1 MSFRVVSIV
10 LVVLNFAFAK
20 AQPPTTQLPIKK
32 DTVTTPE
39 YFFIDGDSV
48 SAIELDRVMLVQSLK
63 FDSKYENIKY
73 QILKRKVKKV
83 WPYAKLAAE
92 RLTVLN
98 ERLDQLEYVND
109 KKRYTKAVQEY
120 LEEELTAD
128 LKKFS
133 TTDGNILI
141 KLIHRQTGITAFELM
156 KNLRNGWSAFWMNNT
171 AKVFDLDLKAQFD
184 PENEIQDFYIED
196 ILINE
201 FKNETLPEQES
212 AISFDYFKGRAN
224 WNAYEDALPKSYDSI
239 NLANRAQRIK
249 EYREKKAKER
259 KKKNRKLARKKK
271 RQAKRS

>member
-1 MSFRVVSIV
+1 MSLRVVIIGFV
-10 LVVLNFAFAK
+10 CLNFAFAK
-20 AQPPTTQLPIKK
+20 AQPPTTTLPIKK
-32 DTVTTPE
+32 DTVVTPE

-48 SAIELDRVMLVQSLK
+48 SAIELDQVMLLQSLK
-63 FDSKYENIKY
+63 FDSKYENVKY

-98 ERLDQLEYVND
+98 ERLAQLEYEND
-109 KKRYTKAVQEY
+109 KKRYTKAVQKY

-156 KNLRNGWSAFWMNNT
+156 KNLRSGWSAFWVNNT
-171 AKVFDLDLKAQFD
+171 AKVFDLDLKAKFD
-184 PENEIQDFYIED
+184 PENVIQDFYVED

-201 FKNETLPEQES
+201 FKNEGLEEQES
-212 AISFDYFKGRAN
+212 AIKFDYFKGRAN
-224 WNAYEDALPKSYDSI
+224 WNAYEDALPESYDSI
-239 NLANRAQRIK
+239 NLADRAQRIK
-249 EYREKKAKER
+249 EYRDKKAKER
-259 KKKNRKLARKKK
+259 EKQKRKLERKKRRQK
-271 RQAKRS
+271 R

>member
-1 MSFRVVSIV
+1 MSIRVVIIG
-10 LVVLNFAFAK
+10 LVFLNFAFAK

-63 FDSKYENIKY
+63 FESKYENIKY
-73 QILKRKVKKV
+73 QILKRKVRKV

-98 ERLDQLEYVND
+98 KELEQLDSQRERRRHTR
-109 KKRYTKAVQEY
+109 KVQKY

-141 KLIHRQTGITAFELM
+141 KLIHRQTGITAFQLI
-156 KNLRNGWSAFWMNNT
+156 KNLRSGWSAFWMNNT
-171 AKVFDLDLKAQFD
+171 AKIFNLNLKAPFD
-184 PENEIQDFYIED
+184 PEHVIQDFYIED

-201 FKNETLPEQES
+201 FKNESLPEQES
-212 AISFDYFKGRAN
+212 AIEFDYFKGRAN
-224 WNAYEDALPKSYDSI
+224 WNAYEEALPESYDSI
-239 NLANRAQRIK
+239 QLANRAERIK
-249 EYREKKAKER
+249 EYREKKAKEL
-259 KKKNRKLARKKK
+259 KKKNRKLARKKRREA
-271 RQAKRS
+271 RQ